1 MGICIA
7 VRFDFAKCLFIE
19 FIQNI
24 RMCRVRMFKTL
35 REVFSSYLR
44 NIIYIKST
52 TPCIN
57 YQQMF
62 ITLCFPQ
69 KKELCFLS
77 GQKMA
82 ASPCLTLF
90 TCTSCFQ
97 LPASTCRTPSSCTE
111 IGSCFKN
118 QQESDLG
125 LRQRLLQLGTRILHQ
140 FSFLI
145 FSPLK
150 FLVPHPWRG
159 F

>member
-1 MGICIA
+1 MYKLP
-7 VRFDFAKCLFIE
+7 VDVYYSLLPLE
-19 FIQNI
+19 
-24 RMCRVRMFKTL
+24 
-35 REVFSSYLR
+35 
-44 NIIYIKST
+44 
-52 TPCIN
+52 
-57 YQQMF
+57 
-62 ITLCFPQ
+62 
-69 KKELCFLS
+69 ELCFLS

-82 ASPCLTLF
+82 AYPCLTLF

-159 F
+159 FWSLIFFSPWCVHPPNLSPSLNSLSMAILECLNISTNL